1 MLRALYEVVSKA
13 GANMSETS
21 RAAILGL
28 IDSDAVNSSSSDNSA
43 AITNARL
50 LGALIKN
57 LPPGEANPLIKYRA
71 LSTRHTPSSVLNL
84 NSILLDSPA
93 SLVDNFA
100 TETPAVIAAGIA
112 SKNPFISDNAV
123 LAAGKYLLHTA
134 SAPHA
139 YESSK
144 PLISALASAIA
155 PGNPVDTRRL
165 ALVVIRTLSRHHP
178 LLLRPH
184 LPLLAPPLF
193 ASVRD
198 PVIPVKLAAEAAFV
212 SVFDII
218 DSESAIFD
226 KYIIK
231 AEEEGSLPAAQK
243 RSMGDYFK
251 RVGLRLA
258 AQARERKEAGGGVG
272 SLGGLE
278 GEEEDER
285 EVWSVGRVELEG
297 DGGFGDE

>member
-21 RAAILGL
+21 RNSILAL
-28 IDSDAVNSSSSDNSA
+28 IDSDPTSDSA
-43 AITNARL
+43 DDSTATTNARL

-57 LPPGEANPLIKYRA
+57 LPSSDANPLIKHRA
-71 LSTRHTPSSVLNL
+71 LNARHTPSSILNL
-84 NSILLDSPA
+84 NSILVESPT

-100 TETPAVIAAGIA
+100 SETRTVIGTGIA
-112 SKNPFISDNAV
+112 SKTPFIADNAV
-123 LAAGKYLLHTA
+123 LAAGKYLLTTA
-134 SAPHA
+134 TSPHA
-139 YESSK
+139 YETSK
-144 PLISALASAIA
+144 PLISALATAIA

-198 PVIPVKLAAEAAFV
+198 TVIPVKLAAEAAFV

-218 DSESAIFD
+218 DSESSVFD
-226 KYIIK
+226 RYVSK
-231 AEEEGSLPAAQK
+231 AEEEGSLAAGQK

-258 AQARERKEAGGGVG
+258 AQSRERREAEGGM
-272 SLGGLE
+272 GGLGLDG
-278 GEEEDER
+278 GEREDER
-285 EVWSVGRVELEG
+285 EVWSVGRVEVEG
-297 DGGFGDE
+297 GGGFEGE